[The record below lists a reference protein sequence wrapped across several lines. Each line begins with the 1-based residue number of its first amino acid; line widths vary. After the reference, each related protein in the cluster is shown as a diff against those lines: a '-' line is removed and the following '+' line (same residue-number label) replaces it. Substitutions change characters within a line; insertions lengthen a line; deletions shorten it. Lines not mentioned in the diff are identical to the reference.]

1 MRTILL
7 VGLLLAA
14 TVLTTSALAA
24 PRVAVETSEGRFV
37 IALDTEAAP
46 ETVENFLGYV
56 ASDTFEDTL
65 FHRVVPGF
73 VVQGGGYR
81 DDFEPVET
89 QDPVRNEADNGLS
102 NERGTVAM
110 ARGQEPHSATSQFFI
125 NLTANPFLDH
135 RNTTRRGWGYAVF
148 GRVVEGMEVV
158 DTIADSPTGA
168 GGPFPRDV
176 PLTPVVIE
184 SVERLDGDTGEKTD
198 NQERQQP

>member
-7 VGLLLAA
+7 AGLLLAA
-14 TVLTTSALAA
+14 TALTASAQATA

-37 IALDTEAAP
+37 IALEAEAAP
-46 ETVENFLGYV
+46 ETVANFLAYV
-56 ASDTFEDTL
+56 DDGTYRGTL
-65 FHRVVPGF
+65 FHRVIPGF

-89 QDPVRNEADNGLS
+89 RAPVRNEADNGLTH
-102 NERGTVAM
+102 ERGTVAM
-110 ARGQEPHSATSQFFI
+110 ARGQGPHSATSQFFI
-125 NLTANPFLDH
+125 NLTANPFLNH
-135 RNTTRRGWGYAVF
+135 RDSTRRGWGYAVF

-158 DTIADSPTGA
+158 DAIADSPTGA

-184 SVERLDGDTGEKTD
+184 SVEHLETTAPNEE
-198 NQERQQP
+198 NPQP

>member
-1 MRTILL
+1 MRTLL
-7 VGLLLAA
+7 LLAGLLLAT

-37 IALDTEAAP
+37 IALEAEAAP
-46 ETVENFLGYV
+46 KSVANFLAYV
-56 ASDTFEDTL
+56 DEGTYRGTL
-65 FHRVVPGF
+65 FHRVIPGF

-89 QDPVRNEADNGLS
+89 RAPLRNEADNGLTH
-102 NERGTVAM
+102 ERGTVAM
-110 ARGQEPHSATSQFFI
+110 ARGQGPHSATSQFFI

-135 RNTTRRGWGYAVF
+135 RDTTRRGWGYAVF

-158 DTIADSPTGA
+158 DTIADTPTGA

-184 SVERLDGDTGEKTD
+184 SIQRLEAPATNEETP
-198 NQERQQP
+198 QP

>member
-1 MRTILL
+1 MRTLL
-7 VGLLLAA
+7 FLAGVLLATA
-14 TVLTTSALAA
+14 TLAA

-37 IALDTEAAP
+37 IELDAEAAP
-46 ETVENFLGYV
+46 KTVENFLDYAARG
-56 ASDTFEDTL
+56 TFEDTL

-73 VVQGGGYR
+73 VIQGGGYR

-89 QDPVRNEADNGLS
+89 ESPVRNEADNGLS

-110 ARGQEPHSATSQFFI
+110 ARRRAPHSATSQFFV
-125 NLTANPFLDH
+125 NLTDNPFLDH
-135 RNTTRRGWGYAVF
+135 RDTTQRGWGYTVF

-158 DTIADSPTGA
+158 DAIADSPTGA

-184 SVERLDGDTGEKTD
+184 SLERLDGDAGDETD
-198 NQERQQP
+198 DQERQQP

>member
-7 VGLLLAA
+7 AGLLLATTA
-14 TVLTTSALAA
+14 LFTSALAA

-37 IALDTEAAP
+37 IALESEAAP
-46 ETVENFLGYV
+46 KTVENFLAYV
-56 ASDTFEDTL
+56 TDGAYQGTL
-65 FHRVVPGF
+65 FHRVIPGF
-73 VVQGGGYR
+73 VVQGGGFR

-89 QDPVRNEADNGLS
+89 RAPIRNEADNGLA

-110 ARGQEPHSATSQFFI
+110 ARGRGPHSATSQFFI
-125 NLTANPFLDH
+125 NLTANPFLNH
-135 RNTTRRGWGYAVF
+135 RDASRRGWGYAVF

-184 SVERLDGDTGEKTD
+184 TIERLEARPANEETP
-198 NQERQQP
+198 QP